1 MWEGIDR
8 IDWRLLEHNYGA
20 AADIPDLLRRCADRD
35 AATAEEAID
44 ELDNALFHQGGWIC
58 SAAPATL
65 PYLVEL
71 AADVAT
77 HHRAALVELIG
88 RLAREA
94 ATVRRRYVDPG
105 WQPALDA
112 VRPRVLA
119 LLADPDPVVR
129 REATFLAAEGVR
141 HPDTVTALWQRW
153 REETDRVTR
162 WDLVL
167 AFGVAHA
174 WQPDDECHA
183 ELVRLLTD
191 DDLQVRL
198 AAVHALAES
207 DPRAAAEHVDI
218 LVRAVRDP
226 EVELWRDSAWI
237 GGNRATIVHSAG
249 SLLAD
254 EPVAARAF
262 AIGVGQGGGTD
273 ERVAAITQAGA
284 VLAEWRTATDSI
296 MPFVADHLADEAAEV
311 RYRAAFLLGCLGPL
325 ATEHADR
332 LAGLSADP
340 ASGRSGMVGDAAV
353 WALARLHD
361 SRCVPPLVERLT
373 GPRLGFGTVASHFP
387 RDGHVVSLP
396 GVHEVLIPLSGHA
409 DALLDAVVTRL
420 ETEQDRY
427 LASNLCAV
435 LGAWGPAAAP
445 AVPVLE
451 RLLFRFATLPSAAK
465 ALGAIGPAA
474 AGCAEGLTRTPDI
487 PETAWALWRTGVD
500 PRGGAKTLVDHVV
513 AGAGHDAVRLLAD
526 LGPAAARAVD
536 TVRELRRSG
545 GDWQRVESAHALWRI
560 TGDPAE
566 ALAVLTDEV
575 RPLVDGDVLP
585 VRRAA
590 LRYLADMEAATEPV
604 LAVARAVEDS
614 PRRLADSGGWRTFVQ
629 DEELRA
635 AAATLTRSR

>member
-8 IDWRLLEHNYGA
+8 IDWGRLEYNYGA
-20 AADIPDLLRRCADRD
+20 AVDIPDLLRGCADRD
-35 AATAEEAID
+35 SAAAEEAIG
-44 ELDNALFHQGGWIC
+44 ELDNALVHQGGWIC
-58 SAAPATL
+58 SAAPAAL
-65 PYLVEL
+65 PFLVEL
-71 AADVAT
+71 AECTAT

-94 ATVRRRYVDPG
+94 VTVGRRYVDRG

-119 LLADPDPVVR
+119 LLADPDPEVR
-129 REATFLAAEGVR
+129 REATLLAAEGVR

-153 REETDRVTR
+153 RVETDRVTR

-167 AFGVAHA
+167 ALGTVHA
-174 WQPDDECHA
+174 WQPDEQCHA
-183 ELVRLLTD
+183 ELVRLLAD
-191 DDLQVRL
+191 DDLQLRL

-207 DPRAAAEHVDI
+207 DPRSAAAHVDI
-218 LVRAVRDP
+218 MVRAVRDP
-226 EVELWRDSAWI
+226 DVEHWQHSAWI
-237 GGNRATIVHSAG
+237 YGTRATVVHSAG

-254 EPVAARAF
+254 EPAAAAAF
-262 AIGVGQGGGTD
+262 AIGVDRGGSTD

-284 VLAEWRTATDSI
+284 LLAEWRTATGAV
-296 MPFVADHLADEAAEV
+296 MPFLADRLDDEVAEV

-332 LAGLSADP
+332 LAGLTADP
-340 ASGRSGMVGDAAV
+340 ASGRVSTIGDAAV
-353 WALARLHD
+353 WALARVHD
-361 SRCVPPLVERLT
+361 PRCVPALVERLT
-373 GPRLGFGTVASHFP
+373 GPRLGFGVESHFP

-396 GVHEVLIPLSGHA
+396 AAHEVLMPLGGHA

-420 ETEQDRY
+420 ETESDRH

-435 LGAWGPAAAP
+435 LGAWGLAAAP

-451 RLLFRFATLPSAAK
+451 RLLFRFAILPSAAK

-513 AGAGHDAVRLLAD
+513 AGGRHDAVRLLAD

-536 TVRELRRSG
+536 TVRELTRSG
-545 GDWQRVESAHALWRI
+545 STWERVAAAYALWRI
-560 TGDPAE
+560 TDDPAE
-566 ALAVLTDEV
+566 PLAVLTDEV
-575 RPLVDGDVLP
+575 RPLVDGDVSP

-590 LRYLADMEAATEPV
+590 LRYLADMGAATEPV

-629 DEELRA
+629 DEEIRA